1 MDPELQHRY
10 FELKKQ
16 LTNLNYS
23 ANFGIDAID
32 IVQQLFTDLISTTES
47 YTQLQEKEFNLS
59 QDLSLAQA
67 QLFPLRKENARLS
80 RENQQLHLE
89 TIKLR
94 EELGDYKDGLTDQVR
109 NLEDELQQY
118 HYLVLSK
125 DKDLERAESERLR
138 LREVPP
144 FLPPYRHII
153 LSCNRLMRPWHPP
166 LCSAEELR

>member
-1 MDPELQHRY
+1 MEPDLQQRY

-23 ANFGIDAID
+23 ANFGVDAIE
-32 IVQQLFTDLISTTES
+32 IVQQLFSDLVSTTES

-67 QLFPLRKENARLS
+67 QLFPLRKENARVT

-94 EELGDYKDGLTDQVR
+94 EELGDYKDGLNTDIKS
-109 NLEDELQQY
+109 LEDEIQQY

-125 DKDLERAESERLR
+125 DEDLARAEKERVR
-138 LREVPP
+138 LREV
-144 FLPPYRHII
+144 R
-153 LSCNRLMRPWHPP
+153 
-166 LCSAEELR
+166 